1 MRRFIVRL
9 ALAIVLG
16 MAATAGAQAPR
27 VEQELRQAQDAL
39 MASVQKRDPTAWTRV
54 SASPWVN
61 IGADGRM
68 LTYEQ
73 RMQQFK
79 NGTFGGPPESRPYY
93 SREGYMVRTLGD
105 TAALTMWNG
114 PPSASNPGGTIQTRV
129 WVKHEGRWQQI
140 LVQSTPIKK

>member
-1 MRRFIVRL
+1 MRLFTVRL
-9 ALAIVLG
+9 ALATVLG
-16 MAATAGAQAPR
+16 LAATVAAQAPR

-39 MASVQKRDPTAWTRV
+39 MASVQKRDATAWTRV
-54 SASPWVN
+54 SAPPWVN

-73 RMQQFK
+73 RMQEFK
-79 NGTFGGPPESRPYY
+79 SGTFGGPPESRPYY
-93 SREGYMVRTLGD
+93 SREGYAVRTLGD

-114 PPSASNPGGTIQTRV
+114 PASANNPGGTIQTRV

-140 LVQSTPIKK
+140 LVQTTPIKK

>member
-1 MRRFIVRL
+1 MRSFTVRV
-9 ALAIVLG
+9 ALATALG

-39 MASVQKRDPTAWTRV
+39 MASVQKKDAAAWTRI
-54 SASPWVN
+54 SAQPWVN

-68 LTYEQ
+68 VTYEQ
-73 RMQQFK
+73 RLQEFK
-79 NGTFGGPPESRPYY
+79 DGTFGGPPETRPYY
-93 SREGYMVRTLGD
+93 SREGFAVRTLGG
-105 TAALTMWNG
+105 TAALTMWHG
-114 PPSASNPGGTIQTRV
+114 PASAANPGGTIQTRV